1 MSKMADAGKKKGMEL
16 AFDGELTIQK
26 VADLKE
32 QLIAALDAQEGLIVN
47 LKDVS
52 KADLTILQ
60 LFCSAHR
67 TAQKAGKFFKLIN
80 VSEAVDKAVTDVGF
94 LRDNMACGQE
104 CDDSCL
110 WVERES

>member
-1 MSKMADAGKKKGMEL
+1 MVDAGKKKGMEL
-16 AFDGELTIQK
+16 AFEGELTIQK
-26 VADLKE
+26 VADLKV
-32 QLIAALDAQEGLIVN
+32 QLVEALGAHEGLVVN

-52 KADLTILQ
+52 RADLTILQ

-67 TAQKAGKFFKLIN
+67 TAQQAGKFFKLTN
-80 VSEAVDKAVTDVGF
+80 VSEAVEKAVTDVGF